1 MLAGMV
7 RGAAQREHARPPV
20 SVPQTGITRSLS
32 ATELKLEAL
41 QKEHERLLR
50 DIAKRKAACELAE
63 QAARDAA
70 SAFEQRVDPLRVAF
84 FHTLKELREIFAAL
98 LGSESRL
105 NKRDRARVRR
115 LYHELMPDLGE
126 DEPEPGFNGKPGSE
140 QHAERDFDPFS
151 GSAPPRDERA
161 SDPGFSAPR
170 PAEKGAGVLRAVFRR
185 LAIALHPDKV
195 QDLAEK
201 EQRTAV
207 MKDIT
212 RAYESGDVARL
223 LEIERS
229 WLAATPVSDD
239 AQGAVLRR
247 VAALL
252 GANTELRKQ
261 LRALTAQLK
270 NLKLQAPRPPA
281 RRRRGRAGVTP
292 PSETDRLVSQ
302 IERELEKVRALRDL
316 AQSFR
321 EGRIGIDELLRGPVT
336 TRASQEDE
344 LLELLAQVIEDAQEA
359 EPYERQR
366 AARRRRSSR

>member
-1 MLAGMV
+1 MLAHMV
-7 RGAAQREHARPPV
+7 RGAAQREHAQARAPV
-20 SVPQTGITRSLS
+20 TQTGITRSLS

-41 QKEHERLLR
+41 KKEHERLLR

-84 FHTLKELREIFAAL
+84 FQTLKELREIFAAL

-115 LYHELMPDLGE
+115 LYQELMPDLGD
-126 DEPEPGFNGKPGSE
+126 DEPAPDFGGEHE
-140 QHAERDFDPFS
+140 HAERDFEPFS
-151 GSAPPRDERA
+151 RSEPPRDERA

-195 QDLAEK
+195 QDAGEK

-229 WLAATPVSDD
+229 WLAAMPVAEDD
-239 AQGAVLRR
+239 QGGVLRR

-270 NLKLQAPRPPA
+270 NLKQQAPQPPP
-281 RRRRGRAGVTP
+281 RRRRSRAEAAA

-321 EGRIGIDELLRGPVT
+321 DGRIGLDELLRGPVSP
-336 TRASQEDE
+336 RSSQEDE
-344 LLELLAQVIEDAQEA
+344 LLELLAQVIEEAQEA
-359 EPYERQR
+359 EPYERRR
-366 AARRRRSSR
+366 AAKRRRSAR